1 MPQEARLKLA
11 TLLREED
18 PTFMVIGACGR
29 VMGIPGA
36 SNYLEFS
43 YKLLDAP
50 EEIDNMA
57 RRNFERGLEQGQALR
72 NAGVEAVYMA
82 ADMADNHGPFFNPE
96 QMDRFILSY
105 IRKMAEKLKEMGMY
119 VMLHTDGDLAP
130 ILSDLANTGIYA
142 LQAIDPVAGMDIKKV
157 KAEVG
162 DRICLCGNVDTG
174 LLVTG
179 PAAEIYESTRD
190 ILQECKEGGGLVLGA
205 SNATVLETPMQNCHE
220 MIRA

>member
-1 MPQEARLKLA
+1 
-11 TLLREED
+11 
-18 PTFMVIGACGR
+18 MVIGACGR

-142 LQAIDPVAGMDIKKV
+142 LQAIDPVAGMDIKNK
-157 KAEVG
+157 
-162 DRICLCGNVDTG
+162 
-174 LLVTG
+174 
-179 PAAEIYESTRD
+179 
-190 ILQECKEGGGLVLGA
+190 
-205 SNATVLETPMQNCHE
+205 
-220 MIRA
+220 

>member
-18 PTFMVIGACGR
+18 PTFMVIGACGG
-29 VMGIPGA
+29 VMGMPGA

-43 YKLLDAP
+43 YKLFDAP

-96 QMDRFILSY
+96 QMDRFILPY
-105 IRKMAEKLKEMGMY
+105 IRKMAEKLKEMGVY
-119 VMLHTDGDLAP
+119 VMLHTDGDLAHP
-130 ILSDLANTGIYA
+130 YY
-142 LQAIDPVAGMDIKKV
+142 
-157 KAEVG
+157 
-162 DRICLCGNVDTG
+162 RIWRIPAFTLC
-174 LLVTG
+174 
-179 PAAEIYESTRD
+179 R
-190 ILQECKEGGGLVLGA
+190 Q
-205 SNATVLETPMQNCHE
+205 
-220 MIRA
+220 